1 MCFNV
6 HSLGQSLVG
15 KEMGQGA
22 ASSPHEGADEEVDSS
37 VALIQGATEHNEE
50 QSMLI
55 YNTHQPSSETHPFN
69 ANKKI
74 AFCKHVL
81 RHAITEH
88 SARQNN
94 VGFVFG
100 GDANCIWSAESNIFQ
115 MDNEGTAEHSD

>member
-1 MCFNV
+1 MIFKSHVKVTMLESIILPNSWRRV
-6 HSLGQSLVG
+6 
-15 KEMGQGA
+15 E
-22 ASSPHEGADEEVDSS
+22 

-50 QSMLI
+50 VSMLI
-55 YNTHQPSSETHPFN
+55 YNSHQPSSDLHPFKST
-69 ANKKI
+69 AKTE
-74 AFCKHVL
+74 FCKHVL